1 MTNTDLLKAK
11 IESSGYKLKYIAA
24 KIGLSYQ
31 GFLNKIN
38 NKTEFTAP
46 EIKGLCDLE
55 QSNVD
60 KCQRKNRFFLPAM

>member
-31 GFLNKIN
+31 GFSTIRPSSLHRRSRDFATCWKSLS
-38 NKTEFTAP
+38 K
-46 EIKGLCDLE
+46 
-55 QSNVD
+55 
-60 KCQRKNRFFLPAM
+60 RKNRFFLPVM